1 MFDDWV
7 SVHAIGIEFGFVFI
21 SGSTFVLSVLFL
33 LWLVKKFGFAI
44 IGITSY
50 QLNIYIARVNT
61 KQSSPY
67 QAERSF
73 LVHLH
78 IIILRWITEFS
89 EIYVDTNFE

>member
-1 MFDDWV
+1 MFDHWV
-7 SVHAIGIEFGFVFI
+7 SVHAIGIEFGFVFM

-61 KQSSPY
+61 KQSC
-67 QAERSF
+67 QNK
-73 LVHLH
+73 VHRIKL
-78 IIILRWITEFS
+78 S
-89 EIYVDTNFE
+89 EASLSTSTL